1 MFMRLTTE
9 YFKLLS
15 DASRVRILMLLD
27 SKELC
32 VCQIM
37 GVLGMSQPLVS
48 RNLALLYKGGFLDDR
63 REGKMIFY
71 VLKKEMKE
79 PQRSLTDLLRKEL
92 AGSQQVASD
101 LASLKDCTEYQKKS
115 GKCDMETFLAYMQQ
129 KKEGRNR

>member
-1 MFMRLTTE
+1 MRKTLD

-27 SKELC
+27 RKELC

-48 RNLALLYKGGFLDDR
+48 RNLTLLQKGGFLDDR

-71 VLKKEMKE
+71 VLKRCLTE
-79 PQRSLTDLLRKEL
+79 PQRTLMELLRREL
-92 AGSQQVASD
+92 AENPQVDAD
-101 LASLKDCTEYQKKS
+101 LNSLMDCTEYQKKS
-115 GKCDMETFLAYMQQ
+115 GKCDMETFLAYMRE
-129 KKEGRNR
+129 KKEGRSR